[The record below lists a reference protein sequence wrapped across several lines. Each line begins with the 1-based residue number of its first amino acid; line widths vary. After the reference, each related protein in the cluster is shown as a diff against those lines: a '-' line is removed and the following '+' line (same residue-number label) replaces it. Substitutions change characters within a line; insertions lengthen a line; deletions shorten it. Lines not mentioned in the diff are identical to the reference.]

1 MPSLPPE
8 IAALLANG
16 EKILW
21 SGQPRPS
28 VFIQRGLPNLA
39 YGVTWSV
46 LGAFWYHG
54 AGGVGEYSA
63 FSGWW
68 RIVPILSVPFIFAGF
83 SFWLYPLR
91 LGPKARHTWY
101 VVTDRRVFIAEL
113 PSGQSPH
120 LRVFSPEEMAPPQV
134 VQRFDRPPLTDVI
147 FTHRAQKN
155 PHLLPALDEAFF
167 GLADGEAAVVAI
179 KSAMQ
184 R

>member
-1 MPSLPPE
+1 MPPE
-8 IAALLANG
+8 IQACLTTG

-28 VFIQRGLPNLA
+28 VFILRGLPNLA

-101 VVTDRRVFIAEL
+101 LVTNRRVFIAEL
-113 PSGQSPH
+113 RRGQPPQ
-120 LRVFSPEEMAPPQV
+120 LRVFAPKELAPPQV
-134 VQRFDRPPLTDVI
+134 VKHFDRPPLTDVI
-147 FTHRAQKN
+147 FTQRAQKN
-155 PHLLPALDEAFF
+155 PHLPPALDEGFF
-167 GLADGEAAVVAI
+167 GVADGEAAAVAI
-179 KSAMQ
+179 KSVMA